1 MLSRRAIIDHVVIDG
16 VDLKIHRTATGA
28 ISFNGIGLK
37 EFIAKL
43 IATIGEGAGT
53 IIGENP
59 WQGALEK
66 LRLRNS
72 RVVLDQEGAGNLTV
86 KIERLNLN
94 GFRTWKPE
102 NPGKF
107 DLDAT
112 VNGVSFKWRGEARP
126 FADKITLAIDATVND
141 VEVTKIEK
149 YFGSLGLERGGG
161 VLSSHFKHQV
171 SLHANGRI
179 DWATKGKIEISKADF
194 ALAGRGGLRFDAA
207 AINVAA
213 RFSVQ
218 SDNRIEVTSGGSVVM
233 GRVRVVTPDDR
244 SIAIKRLTVDVANLV
259 GKILPDGT
267 MQATMIPRLVA
278 QGAKLDGLASARI
291 NRIDL
296 RMSRFG
302 LKNAAKAL
310 SLRAVG
316 KASMKG
322 VAVAVPAMGQNPAA
336 DVNIRSLSV
345 PIRKLSLSLSLTGGA
360 PRWRTVFSLAIKN
373 LTTRIARGDTA
384 DVRLRTL
391 TADDVR
397 VDQKLA
403 VVVKRLLLGG
413 LNARLSD
420 KILPGMGTKQ
430 PDIPV
435 EAANEGAAGDIS
447 LPWRQVRVSISRLA
461 LMDRGDVQIR
471 DASVAPAVDFKLAL
485 ERLDLKNLDT
495 GNTQRRS
502 DLRLKARIN
511 EFTELDLSGWATLFR
526 RKPDFDLKL
535 SLKGLELPRFSPYV
549 ARAAGMNVDSGQLNL
564 DMVAIGKQSALDL
577 KLDVNLRNLELGM
590 QSPEVAK
597 KLSEAIGMP
606 VQTAIGLLQDSDKAI
621 NLQIPVGGT
630 ISDPEVDLG
639 DAVQKAV
646 GGALV
651 SLFPPTAIASM
662 LMSAS
667 KGAATFAPIPFQVGT
682 AMLDEAGETTARNL
696 AQFLARRP
704 KLSLRVCGRATR
716 GDVEQYKTQILE
728 QQKIVQRLEKS
739 VTSKATK
746 ISKASALTVG
756 EIFESA
762 KNPLAKLALDRT
774 RSVRNFLLAQDKNLK
789 GRVSECRSVYN
800 PKDKTPPRAEVTL

>member
-1 MLSRRAIIDHVVIDG
+1 
-16 VDLKIHRTATGA
+16 LKIHRTATGA

-37 EFIAKL
+37 EFVAKL
-43 IATIGEGAGT
+43 IANIGEGAST
-53 IIGENP
+53 IIGESP

-66 LRLRNS
+66 LQLRNS
-72 RVVLDQEGAGNLTV
+72 RVVLDQEGEGSLTV

-94 GFRTWKPE
+94 GFLSWEPQ

-107 DLDAT
+107 DLEAT

-161 VLSSHFKHQV
+161 VLSSHFKHQI

-194 ALAGRGGLRFDAA
+194 ALTGRGGLRFDAA
-207 AINVAA
+207 AINFAA
-213 RFSVQ
+213 KFSVQ
-218 SDNRIEVTSGGSVVM
+218 SDNRIEVTSGGSVAM
-233 GRVRVVTPDDR
+233 RRVHVVTPDDR
-244 SIAIKRLTVDVANLV
+244 SVAIKRLTVDVADLV

-267 MQATMIPRLVA
+267 MQATMIPRMVA
-278 QGAKLDGLASARI
+278 KGARLDGLASARI
-291 NRIDL
+291 NRFDL
-296 RMSRFG
+296 RLSRFG
-302 LKNAAKAL
+302 VKNAAKAL
-310 SLRAVG
+310 SLRAAG

-322 VAVAVPAMGQNPAA
+322 VAVAVAATGQNPGA
-336 DVNIRSLSV
+336 DIKFRSLSA
-345 PIRKLSLSLSLTGGA
+345 PIRKLSLSLTGGA
-360 PRWRTVFSLAIKN
+360 PRWRTVFSLVIKN
-373 LTTRIARGDTA
+373 LMTRVARGNTA

-391 TADDVR
+391 SADDVR

-403 VVVKRLLLGG
+403 IVVKRLLLGG

-420 KILPGMGTKQ
+420 KFLPGMGTKQ
-430 PDIPV
+430 SDIPV
-435 EAANEGAAGDIS
+435 EAATEAVAADIA
-447 LPWRQVRVSISRLA
+447 LPWRQVRVSIGRLA
-461 LMDRGDVQIR
+461 LMDRGGIQIM
-471 DASVAPAVDFKLAL
+471 DASVVPAVDFKLAL
-485 ERLDLKNLDT
+485 EKLDLKNLDT
-495 GNTQRRS
+495 GNNQRRS
-502 DLRLKARIN
+502 ELRLKARIN
-511 EFTELDLSGWATLFR
+511 EFTELDLSGWATPFR

-564 DMVAIGKQSALDL
+564 DMVAIGKRAALDVM
-577 KLDVNLRNLELGM
+577 LDVNLRNLELGV
-590 QSPEVAK
+590 QSPEAAK
-597 KLSEAIGMP
+597 KLSEAVGMP

-621 NLQIPVGGT
+621 NLKIPVGGT
-630 ISDPEVDLG
+630 ITKPEVDLS
-639 DAVQKAV
+639 DAVEKAV

-667 KGAATFAPIPFQVGT
+667 KGDVTFAPIPFRVGS
-682 AMLDEAGETTARNL
+682 AMLDTAGKITARNL
-696 AQFLARRP
+696 AQLLARRP

-716 GDVEQYKTQILE
+716 GDVEQYKAQILE
-728 QQKIVQRLEKS
+728 QQQLIQKLERS
-739 VTSKATK
+739 VRSKAKK
-746 ISKASALTVG
+746 INKAAALTTA
-756 EIFESA
+756 EIMESA
-762 KNPLAKLALDRT
+762 HNPLAMLALDRT
-774 RSVRNFLLAQDKNLK
+774 RSVRNFLLAHDKNLK